1 MNWAELLKIAYSKAA
16 ESTNPSTQNAAL
28 LVNDNGQVL
37 ACVENPFPRG
47 IAETPERL
55 VKPLRYKMSVHAE
68 RNLIYTAAREGIKT
82 EGLTMVAPWASCA
95 DCAQAVIQAGI
106 KRLVTHQQALDHSN
120 GWVEEVALGLSMMR
134 EAGVEV
140 IIYDGLIGATSIR
153 RDYEVWQP

>member
-16 ESTNPSTQNAAL
+16 ESTNPSTQNSAL
-28 LVNDNGQVL
+28 LVNDDGNVL
-37 ACVENPFPRG
+37 VSVDNPFPRG

-68 RNLIYTAAREGIKT
+68 RNAIYTAARGGVKT
-82 EGLTMVAPWASCA
+82 HGLTMVAPWASCA
-95 DCAQAVIQAGI
+95 DCAQAIIQAGV

-140 IIYDGLIGATSIR
+140 IIYDGKLGATSIR
-153 RDYEVWQP
+153 RDGVNWQP